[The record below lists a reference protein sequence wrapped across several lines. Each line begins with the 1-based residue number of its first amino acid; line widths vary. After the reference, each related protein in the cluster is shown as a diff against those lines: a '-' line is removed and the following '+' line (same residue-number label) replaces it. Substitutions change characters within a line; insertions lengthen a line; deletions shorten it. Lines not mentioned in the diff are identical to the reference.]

1 MSDQAAGSAPVLN
14 VATTLAFERTRLA
27 YERTLMA
34 WVRTATALI
43 SFGFSVYK
51 FFQLEMVGK
60 GFIAQRIGPREFALA
75 LIGTGLLSL
84 LLGTIEHVRDLRAL
98 RSEYTGMP
106 RSMTQIAVYLI
117 GALGLLALLAVIFR
131 S

>member
-1 MSDQAAGSAPVLN
+1 MMDKAEGSAPVLN
-14 VATTLAFERTRLA
+14 VATTLAFERTRVA

-51 FFQLEMVGK
+51 FFQLEMAGK
-60 GFIAQRIGPREFALA
+60 GLIVPAIGPREFALG

-84 LLGTIEHVRDLRAL
+84 LLGTIEHARDLKAL
-98 RSEYTGMP
+98 REQYPGMS
-106 RSMTQIAVYLI
+106 RSMTRVAVIFIA
-117 GALGLLALLAVIFR
+117 ALGIFALLAVIFR

>member
-1 MSDQAAGSAPVLN
+1 MIPATASEPMLN
-14 VATTLAFERTRLA
+14 VATTLAFERTRVA

-51 FFQLEMVGK
+51 FFQIEMVGR
-60 GFIAQRIGPREFALA
+60 GFIAQRIGPREFALG
-75 LIGTGLLSL
+75 LIGAGLLCL
-84 LLGTIEHVRDLRAL
+84 LLGTVEHGRDLRAL
-98 RSEYTGMP
+98 RKQYPGMSQ
-106 RSMTQIAVYLI
+106 SMTRVAVISIA
-117 GALGLLALLAVIFR
+117 ALGLLALAAVLFR